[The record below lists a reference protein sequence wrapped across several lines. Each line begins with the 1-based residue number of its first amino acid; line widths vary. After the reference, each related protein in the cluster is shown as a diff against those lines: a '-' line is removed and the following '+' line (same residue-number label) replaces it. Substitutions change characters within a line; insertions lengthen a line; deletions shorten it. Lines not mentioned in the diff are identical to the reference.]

1 MTITPAS
8 SQKTYKKKTIMIKNL
23 ALIAALALGSS
34 SFFFASADKMEK
46 KGKKKK
52 GDKRDKM
59 EKMEKPA

>member
-1 MTITPAS
+1 
-8 SQKTYKKKTIMIKNL
+8 MIKNL